1 MRLVLSLLL
10 LLSGCSEPAVQPSP
24 LDALDARYVRLMNSL
39 GIANRD
45 TTRNIH
51 NKEARE
57 RKIQREQERV
67 AFFRD
72 PGFRDA
78 LEAAHASQDAATVR
92 KADAY
97 ARHAVYHRSW
107 TKEEKA
113 RETELLAAIQAQ
125 RQSTDV
131 WTPADGAVDISL
143 NRSWDRVASDAEG
156 RSAREFADLSQAWV
170 DVRTRWIGEE
180 LDALVNLRN
189 EVARR
194 EGFSTYWELA
204 LFHQGITPADVDA
217 LMGELEALV
226 VPINTAQQA
235 RIAAASKAS
244 RIPNDFAHQPALRRA
259 AGLVLGEGTLDAWFD
274 ADLAESRVGTA
285 FARIGLPTDGIQI
298 YSGPSRHT
306 RPGAYGFPLRP
317 PEHVAIVMSSD
328 RRWSTW
334 QYRALAHEM
343 GLATWWRNLPAEA
356 AASPVLWEPP
366 SPWFEGVGALF
377 ERLVMEPQFAAD
389 YVEGFPPELLDDLR
403 NQRIQQAIFQ
413 VNRYLACTRL
423 ERQIYESPG
432 EWSTLSQAA
441 AAREKQ
447 LLHHTWAP
455 PTSSDGLIYTGAF
468 QSGLMLHYPAYVQNF
483 LFAATT
489 EALLWQALSQQ
500 FTVIHG
506 NPQVGPYL
514 VENLFHPVAM
524 RTSFPEQLKALTAGM
539 DRAEALGAFLQ

>member
-1 MRLVLSLLL
+1 MHLVLPFLL
-10 LLSGCSEPAVQPSP
+10 LLSSCSQPGAQVSP
-24 LDALDARYVRLMNSL
+24 LDALDARYVRIMNSL

-57 RKIQREQERV
+57 RKIRREQERV

-72 PGFRDA
+72 PGFRDV
-78 LEAAHASQDAATVR
+78 LETARASGDAATAR

-107 TKEEKA
+107 TKEEKG

-131 WTPADGAVDISL
+131 WTSADGAVDISL
-143 NRSWDRVASDAEG
+143 NRSWDRVASDAVGISRQEI
-156 RSAREFADLSQAWV
+156 ADLSQTWV
-170 DVRTRWIGEE
+170 DVRTRWIGED
-180 LDALVNLRN
+180 LDALVRLRN

-194 EGFSTYWELA
+194 EGFSTYWELS
-204 LFHQGITPADVDA
+204 LFHQGLTPADVDA
-217 LMGELEALV
+217 LMAELEALV
-226 VPINTAQQA
+226 VPINTAQQEQ
-235 RIAAASKAS
+235 IAAASREKG
-244 RIPNDFAHQPALRRA
+244 IPNDFAHQPALRRA
-259 AGLVLGEGTLDAWFD
+259 AGLVLGEGILDAWFD

-285 FARIGLPTDGIQI
+285 FARIGLPADGIQI
-298 YSGPSRHT
+298 YSGPSRYT

-343 GLATWWRNLPAEA
+343 GLATWWRSLPAEA

-389 YVEGFPPELLDDLR
+389 YVEGFPAELLDDLR
-403 NQRIQQAIFQ
+403 NQRVQQAIYQ

-423 ERQIYESPG
+423 ERKIYESPG
-432 EWSTLSQAA
+432 EWAALSEATAA
-441 AAREKQ
+441 GDKQ
-447 LLHHTWAP
+447 LLHHAWSP
-455 PTSSDGLIYTGAF
+455 PTATNGLVYTGAF

-489 EALLWQALSQQ
+489 EALLWQVLEQE
-500 FTVIHG
+500 FTVIQD
-506 NPQVGPYL
+506 NPRVGPWL
-514 VENLFHPVAM
+514 VENLFHPVALA
-524 RTSFPEQLKALTAGM
+524 TSFPEQLDVLTTGL
-539 DRAEALGAFLQ
+539 DRAEALRRFLQ